1 MLVTIIFQVRIPVV
15 ILKGIA
21 MSLGNLNSRYPCNG
35 EMDSC
40 QFFSSSP
47 VSAGVAESSLQGQA
61 AKQRSDLRDAL
72 MFEKKIF
79 SLQIVIY
86 FLAQFDQLSN
96 NNYQLISNS
105 IHKQVK
111 KKSN

>member
-1 MLVTIIFQVRIPVV
+1 
-15 ILKGIA
+15 

-35 EMDSC
+35 EIDSC

-61 AKQRSDLRDAL
+61 AKQHSDLRDAL